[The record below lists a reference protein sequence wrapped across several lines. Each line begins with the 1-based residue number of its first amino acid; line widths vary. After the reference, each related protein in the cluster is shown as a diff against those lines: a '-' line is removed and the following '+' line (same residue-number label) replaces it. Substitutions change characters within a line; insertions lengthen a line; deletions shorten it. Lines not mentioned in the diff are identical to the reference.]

1 MEGTMDIKIIRKS
14 LGLVVGGAAIVA
26 SATLA
31 ISHDDGATHDTV
43 NLAKNAV
50 NATGN
55 NTYTT
60 PPANVRSGG
69 SDSGATTTAKSG

>member
-1 MEGTMDIKIIRKS
+1 MDIKITAKS
-14 LGLVVGGAAIVA
+14 LGLAVGGAAIAA
-26 SATLA
+26 SAVLA
-31 ISHDDGATHDTV
+31 VTHDGGVHTDTV

-69 SDSGATTTAKSG
+69 SDSGATSTANAG

>member
-1 MEGTMDIKIIRKS
+1 MDIKITPKS
-14 LGLVVGGAAIVA
+14 LGLAVGGVAIAA
-26 SATLA
+26 SAVLA
-31 ISHDDGATHDTV
+31 ITHDGGTSHDTV

-69 SDSGATTTAKSG
+69 SDSGATTKANSG